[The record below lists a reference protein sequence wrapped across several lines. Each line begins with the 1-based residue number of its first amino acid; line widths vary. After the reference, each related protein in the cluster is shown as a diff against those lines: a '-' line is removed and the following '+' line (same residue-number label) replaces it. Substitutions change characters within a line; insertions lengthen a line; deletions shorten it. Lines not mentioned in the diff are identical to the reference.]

1 MMTLIQ
7 IALLLTIGFTY
18 TQKDDGV
25 NYFRLGLMTGFSF
38 SAGINVGSWIS
49 LGLSQVG
56 LIVNLVVF
64 SPLQAGV
71 RVSLDNQLVY
81 DAFAITTILFAIFTV
96 AGLLASPGVLFVA
109 ISTIMVGSTVLFWSA
124 IGSLLGLVGFL
135 VCSFILRIFLYAN
148 F

>member
-7 IALLLTIGFTY
+7 IALLLIIGFTY

-38 SAGINVGSWIS
+38 SAGINVGSWIR

-56 LIVNLVVF
+56 LILIGNVLFLTV
-64 SPLQAGV
+64 QAGV
-71 RVSLDNQLVY
+71 RVSLDNQLIY
-81 DAFAITTILFAIFTV
+81 DAFAITAILFAIFTV
-96 AGLLASPGVLFVA
+96 AGLLASPGVVFVA

-124 IGSLLGLVGFL
+124 IGSLFGLVGLL
-135 VCSFILRIFLYAN
+135 VCSCVLFAFPLC
-148 F
+148 